1 MYFLLLTGPL
11 THTFSV
17 FQISSY
23 FSFQYYYRSIIE
35 RILKETNKS
44 GLSDEVL
51 STLHQLLLLPTDV
64 SLGGMAWNHVGRCVG
79 SVVKAST
86 SWSTSSSWVSFL
98 DDDLFF

>member
-11 THTFSV
+11 TRTFLFFKYHLTV
-17 FQISSY
+17 RFKY
-23 FSFQYYYRSIIE
+23 FYRSIIE

-98 DDDLFF
+98 Q